1 MKSRIFLCA
10 LLSGTMAF
18 CQIQDSIATTD
29 STVIEL
35 DYTEIV
41 QRLPVT
47 SEKINGKNLKER
59 NLGQDIPTL
68 IGGATSVVTTT
79 DAGAGIGY
87 SSIRVRGIEQDH
99 INITLNG
106 VPINDGESQGV
117 FWVNMPDLASS
128 THSIT
133 IQRGVGTS
141 TSGTGAFGAIVNIDT
156 SSPSTDS
163 FLESANAWGSF
174 GTQKYTL
181 QGGTGSILNDKL
193 TLDVNASLIKSD
205 GYIDRA
211 WSDMVSYGMNAKYD
225 FNSKTSFRYWTFYG
239 KQETYQAWNGIDAET
254 MKTNRRFNSAGA
266 IYDWDGNIVDY
277 YDNEVDNY
285 QQHHNHLVWDQR
297 YGKGWKS
304 NATLFYTRGK
314 GYYENYKQ
322 GENLDD
328 FGIESTIE
336 ETDLVRQKWLDNHFY
351 GLNFNL
357 ENQNLGNF
365 NLVTGFSAA
374 RYVNDHFGK
383 IIWIKEFE
391 NQSINHEYYRNESS
405 KDDIS
410 VYAKLLYKRNKFEL
424 FGDVQYR
431 FVNYQTTSVPDGESG
446 EEDFRPFH
454 NRFHFINPKLGLNFF
469 ASQKDVF
476 YFYYGMTHR
485 EPNRSDFMD
494 NPDFI
499 NNGNAPKQE
508 KLHDFEL
515 GYKKSGRLQIT
526 ANAFF
531 MYYIDQLV
539 STGKL
544 NDVGEYI
551 RENAGESYR
560 TGIEFNANYELIQR
574 KLSVFGN
581 LTWSKNKI
589 INHKEVAYDEN
600 WEEFIVDY
608 GTTNISFSPD
618 WIGALGLAY
627 RPFPTLSLSM
637 INKYVDE
644 QFLTNTE
651 LEDGKLDA
659 YFLTDLSLTYSPNW
673 FKIKNI
679 EFSILVNNVLDVEY
693 ESNGFYYE
701 GPYYYPQAGINVLG
715 GFKVRF

>member
-1 MKSRIFLCA
+1 
-10 LLSGTMAF
+10 MAF
-18 CQIQDSIATTD
+18 SQIQDSIATTD

-35 DYTEIV
+35 DYAEIV

-47 SEKINGKNLKER
+47 SEKIGGKKLKER

-117 FWVNMPDLASS
+117 FWVNMPDLVSS
-128 THSIT
+128 TNSIT

-141 TSGTGAFGAIVNIDT
+141 TSGTGAFGAIVNID
-156 SSPSTDS
+156 SSAPSTDS
-163 FLESANAWGSF
+163 YLESANAWGSF

-181 QGGTGSILNDKL
+181 QGGTGAILNGKL
-193 TLDVNASLIKSD
+193 KLDVNASLIKSD

-211 WSDMVSYGMNAKYD
+211 WSDMHSYGMNAKYEI
-225 FNSKTSFRYWTFYG
+225 NSKTSFRYWTFYG
-239 KQETYQAWNGIDAET
+239 KQETYQAWNGIDAKT
-254 MKTNRRFNSAGA
+254 MESNRRFNSAGA
-266 IYDWDGNIVDY
+266 IYDSEGNIVDF

-285 QQHHNHLVWDQR
+285 RQHHNHLVWEQR

-304 NATLFYTRGK
+304 NTTLFYTKGK

-322 GENLDD
+322 GENLVD
-328 FGIESTIE
+328 FGFESEIEG
-336 ETDLVRQKWLDNHFY
+336 TDLVRQKWLDNHFY

-357 ENQNLGNF
+357 ENQQLNRLSF
-365 NLVTGFSAA
+365 VTGFSAA
-374 RYVNDHFGK
+374 QYVNDHFGK
-383 IIWIKEFE
+383 IIWVKDFE
-391 NQSINHEYYRNESS
+391 NQPLDHEYYRNESS

-410 VYAKLLYKRNKFEL
+410 VYAKALYKLNKFEI

-431 FVNYQTTSVPDGESG
+431 FVNYKTQSVPGGESG

-454 NRFHFINPKLGLNFF
+454 DRFHFINPKLGLNFH
-469 ASQKDVF
+469 ATNKDVL

-485 EPNRSDFMD
+485 EPNRSDYMD

-499 NNGNAPKQE
+499 NNGNGPKQE

-515 GYKKSGRLQIT
+515 GYKKSGRLNFT
-526 ANAFF
+526 ANVFY

-560 TGIEFNANYELIQR
+560 TGIELSANYALIQE

-581 LTWSKNKI
+581 LTWSTNKI
-589 INHKEVAYDEN
+589 LDHKEIGYDEN

-608 GTTNISFSPD
+608 GTTSISFSPD
-618 WIGALGLAY
+618 WIGALGVEF
-627 RPFPTLSLSM
+627 RPFSSLSM
-637 INKYVDE
+637 VLINKYVDQ

-673 FKIKNI
+673 FSLKNL
-679 EFSILVNNVLDVEY
+679 EFSILVNNLLDVEY